1 MLVIHAVTIITM
13 SKILK
18 FPPSLQEK
26 KPVSN
31 NDTGLIYDNASLALI
46 ISQQDEIQLLRAKI
60 RELSLELAK
69 LKANRDIVH
78 VLELDIYMAA
88 TELKKL
94 TDKIILSSDK
104 SLSLIEEPGSE

>member
-1 MLVIHAVTIITM
+1 M
-13 SKILK
+13 SKLLK
-18 FPPSLQEK
+18 FPHVMKEK

-31 NDTGLIYDNASLALI
+31 DDTGFIYDSASLSLI
-46 ISQQDEIQLLRAKI
+46 ISQQDEIQMLRAKV

-69 LKANRDIVH
+69 IKANRDIVH

-88 TELKKL
+88 TELKNL

-104 SLSLIEEPGSE
+104 TLMLIEEPGSE